1 MSSSYSCQEW
11 FEYARR
17 DLRVAVFLQGM
28 HPIPIGIICYHCSQA
43 AEKMLKGVLA
53 AVGQEPPKTHDLVML
68 CELCGER
75 YKEYS
80 TILKQCA
87 ELTPYGVQTRY
98 PSHEELI
105 EQDMKDALRQCQEV
119 CEFVECS
126 ITLEEEPEQGQEEA
140 SGIAPM
146 SL

>member
-17 DLRVAVFLQGM
+17 DFRVAVFLQGM
-28 HPIPIGIICYHCSQA
+28 YPVPIGIICYHCSQA
-43 AEKMLKGVLA
+43 AEKMLKGALA
-53 AVGQEPPKTHDLVML
+53 AAHREPPKTHDLVML
-68 CELCGER
+68 CELCRET
-75 YKEYS
+75 YEEYG

-105 EQDMKDALRQCQEV
+105 EQDMKDALRQCQEI
-119 CEFVECS
+119 CEFVERS
-126 ITLEEEPEQGQEEA
+126 ITLGEGLEQSREEA
-140 SGIAPM
+140 PGMAPM

>member
-1 MSSSYSCQEW
+1 MRQL
-11 FEYARR
+11 AKN
-17 DLRVAVFLQGM
+17 LPKPMTLL
-28 HPIPIGIICYHCSQA
+28 CYVNF
-43 AEKMLKGVLA
+43 AEK
-53 AVGQEPPKTHDLVML
+53 DI
-68 CELCGER
+68 
-75 YKEYS
+75 EYS

-126 ITLEEEPEQGQEEA
+126 ITLEEEPEQGQKEA
-140 SGIAPM
+140 PGMAPM